1 MEMCLYHKVYSVY
14 CNLCVVI
21 KVLFKFDQM
30 ISKCIKMS
38 HLTSVSPGIS
48 SENVM
53 PVAGTTFEA
62 PS

>member
-1 MEMCLYHKVYSVY
+1 MVTCLYQKVYSAHY
-14 CNLCVVI
+14 NLRIIIQVSYKLHNKI
-21 KVLFKFDQM
+21 FP
-30 ISKCIKMS
+30 CIKMS
-38 HLTSVSPGIS
+38 YLTSVSLVVS